1 MDDSPGTFDEQPEW
15 VTSWLAK
22 KAETERA
29 EKVLWVPLSKR
40 MQAAIDR
47 IEAHRAAKRSKA

>member
-1 MDDSPGTFDEQPEW
+1 MDDPPGPFDEQPEW

-22 KAETERA
+22 KAEIDSAQR
-29 EKVLWVPLSKR
+29 VPTMPLLRR

-47 IEAHRAAKRSKA
+47 IEAHRAAKPPKA